1 MDFVANVAPQAMQ
14 QFAQIKEQQYKADW
28 EQGARL
34 GSLGVHTETIKQEFD
49 VGSAE
54 IMAAT
59 NNQMA
64 TWLDGVGEYEQA
76 AAIRKANSTQFD
88 AWKSTQFKG
97 YAQQANPTFWDAIS
111 NPNSQETYELNG
123 ERIPLNSLQGAS
135 TDELTRAWS
144 RWFPEYMGMKGGY
157 DVSPVFLHE
166 GLRVG
171 TEDWNNNITQ
181 YRKKE
186 LQGQKAEYIDQA
198 RTAFKIEVRDA
209 NTAVNAAV
217 DIFQFEAADS
227 QSLVK
232 GIRNFLNILL
242 IPILFLRI

>member
-1 MDFVANVAPQAMQ
+1 MAIRYRGSIKSGSNYDPLNPINNADRLREQSQAYIESLKDRRQQEAMQQAAFVEGMRRKLGAESKSVQNYFSASNKQLQEIANLEKTKQNTAARNEDIRRRAAAGRPDPTKAVLDFVTNVAPQAMQ

-97 YAQQANPTFWDAIS
+97 
-111 NPNSQETYELNG
+111 
-123 ERIPLNSLQGAS
+123 
-135 TDELTRAWS
+135 
-144 RWFPEYMGMKGGY
+144 
-157 DVSPVFLHE
+157 
-166 GLRVG
+166 
-171 TEDWNNNITQ
+171 
-181 YRKKE
+181 
-186 LQGQKAEYIDQA
+186 
-198 RTAFKIEVRDA
+198 
-209 NTAVNAAV
+209 
-217 DIFQFEAADS
+217 
-227 QSLVK
+227 
-232 GIRNFLNILL
+232 
-242 IPILFLRI
+242 